1 MAGPTPGPPSSPGP
15 AQPPAGGGTIDV
27 KPSSL
32 WTVSGQVAKQQDGM
46 MRGAN
51 TLLTE
56 LKEYPD
62 AGGAGDEA
70 EKFAQAYKK
79 IGNRWLEVWGKS
91 VVSVGGVAVGFTETA
106 NAYTKA
112 DAAAHPKP
120 GTTPEQ
126 RPLPTVID
134 KDPKF
139 DSVPDIKWGD
149 DDGGD
154 DLLRG
159 AMEGIPE
166 MIRDV
171 LQPVAKNIFR
181 VGKVADVHPFPQ
193 QHYLN
198 SHCHSWMNVSTVVM
212 GTADGLTRIMGT
224 ITNHQKADW
233 EAAMRTF
240 CSALWGATDWGQSGP
255 TRHGYQWAHTAGP
268 HGAKVATGSEPV
280 MSVLND
286 VAIKISDCL
295 REYAEAA
302 VELNHDVFEELKRAM
317 KKAAMSIIDDLE
329 KAKDKPSLKNIVGA
343 VTSVASG
350 AGGLTGLLLK
360 FDVNT
365 VMKLDKAKLNRI
377 VDKYTGIVDGLTTRM
392 NALEGVLNEAHRSA
406 PKFEAGVARAH
417 GFGARSL
424 NDFKHEQQWTVPG
437 SNGNM
442 AFDLAANEYLGG
454 GHTLDKHVGKTDEQ
468 LAQRL
473 RDQSQTAASW
483 PENSRPSIGGSSSFK
498 TIADAQRLTEQ
509 NLRLKQSEI
518 DAWLASNPQDGQNKP
533 FVSPTA
539 NGEVSGSYVSKQPTP
554 NQDGSPGT
562 IPGTGYKDHGLNAK
576 AIDVTYVKTVLKYD
590 SSLDPPYI
598 IYTSMPAPRPIP

>member
-32 WTVSGQVAKQQDGM
+32 WTVSGRVAGQQDPM
-46 MRGAN
+46 MRGGN
-51 TLLTE
+51 TLVRE
-56 LKEYPD
+56 LQKHPD
-62 AGGAGDEA
+62 AGGAGTEA
-70 EKFAQAYKK
+70 EKFAVAYKK
-79 IGNRWLEVWGKS
+79 IGNRWLEVLGKS
-91 VVSVGGVAVGFTETA
+91 VVSIGGVAVGFTETA

-120 GTTPEQ
+120 GQAPEQ

-139 DSVPDIKWGD
+139 GSVPDIKWGD

-154 DLLRG
+154 DLIRG

-166 MIRDV
+166 IIRDV
-171 LQPVAKNIFR
+171 LQPVAKHVFR
-181 VGKVADVHPFPQ
+181 VGKVADVHPFPE

-198 SHCHSWMNVSTVVM
+198 SHCHSWMNASVVPSN
-212 GTADGLTRIMGT
+212 TAAELTMIIGT

-240 CSALWGATDWGQSGP
+240 CSALWGGTDWGQ
-255 TRHGYQWAHTAGP
+255 TRHGLQWAHTTGP
-268 HGAKVATGSEPV
+268 YGATVATGSEPV
-280 MSVLND
+280 MTVLND

-317 KKAAMSIIDDLE
+317 KKAAMSIIEDLE
-329 KAKDKPSLKNIVGA
+329 KAKDKPSVKSIVGA

-350 AGGLTGLLLK
+350 VGGAAGLLLK

-365 VMKLDKAKLNRI
+365 VLKLDKAKLNRI

-392 NALEGVLNEAHRSA
+392 NALEAVLDEAHLSA

-424 NDFKHEQQWTVPG
+424 EDFKDTSQTWLKIDSVTGKYVL
-437 SNGNM
+437 
-442 AFDLAANEYLGG
+442 DLAANEYMND
-454 GHTLDKHVGKTDEQ
+454 GHTLDKHVGKTDQQ
-468 LAQRL
+468 LMQRL
-473 RDQSQTAASW
+473 RDQVQGNPTQTWPFGKPKTKASSAFPDYQRAQELTQHNLNENAA
-483 PENSRPSIGGSSSFK
+483 
-498 TIADAQRLTEQ
+498 A
-509 NLRLKQSEI
+509 I
-518 DAWLASNPQDGQNKP
+518 DAWIKGPPPPDEGAVKDFKG
-533 FVSPTA
+533 TA
-539 NGEVSGSYVSKQPTP
+539 PNGGVSGRSVSRAPADLQKPLSGWQ
-554 NQDGSPGT
+554 NGGIRAEAHDVKG
-562 IPGTGYKDHGLNAK
+562 
-576 AIDVTYVKTVLKYD
+576 IDTRIKYD
-590 SSLDPPYI
+590 SNRNPPFTVM
-598 IYTSMPAPRPIP
+598 TSMPSD